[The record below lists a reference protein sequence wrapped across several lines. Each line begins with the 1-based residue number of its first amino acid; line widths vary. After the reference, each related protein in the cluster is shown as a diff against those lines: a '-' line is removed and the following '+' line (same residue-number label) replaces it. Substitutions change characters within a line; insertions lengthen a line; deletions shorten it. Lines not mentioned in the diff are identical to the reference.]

1 MKFFVKV
8 ENGVVVGHPHVE
20 ENLKQLFS
28 VDVVTD
34 ELARANGFTRIVSG
48 DLPASVVRDGDS
60 SFELRPDGFAY
71 EVPVTRELSQE
82 EKIELWIRRPRNFAL
97 SNSDW
102 TQMPDSPLSSEKKV
116 EWAAFRQAL
125 REMTTLNANITDPSE
140 IVAPAAPAP

>member
-8 ENGVVVGHPHVE
+8 ENGAIVGHPHVE

-34 ELARANGFTRIVSG
+34 ELAQANGFTRIVSE
-48 DLPASVVRDGDS
+48 DLPAGVVREGES
-60 SFELRPDGFAY
+60 SLELRADGLAY

-82 EKIELWIRRPRNFAL
+82 EKIDLWIRRPRNFAL

-102 TQMPDSPLSSEKKV
+102 TQMPDSPLSAEKKA
-116 EWAAFRQAL
+116 EWATFRQAL
-125 REMTTLNANITDPSE
+125 RDMTTVNANITDPSE
-140 IVAPAAPAP
+140 IVAPTPPAP